1 MPRRLFKRYL
11 PDPTSI
17 REHKSLRFFGKL
29 LHDPNLWHLNRHSV
43 ARAMGVGLFAALIPM
58 PAQMLLAAAL
68 AIPVRGNLPIAVSL
82 VWLTNPLTMP
92 PVFFVTSMTGAWLMQ
107 VPPRTLPDELTFE
120 WITDQLS
127 TLWQPFL
134 LGSVVCG
141 VVLGILGYFGT
152 MLYWRW
158 WVGLQ
163 RRRRQCRCKASG
175 AHAAAADQQAHTQQV
190 EHRGGHQHEG
200 DRRTDADIRHP

>member
-1 MPRRLFKRYL
+1 MPRRIFKRYM
-11 PDPTSI
+11 PDPNSI
-17 REHKSLRFFGKL
+17 REHKSLRFLGKL

-58 PAQMLLAAAL
+58 PMQMLLAASL
-68 AIPVRGNLPIAVSL
+68 AIPVRANLPIAISL

-92 PVFFVTSMTGAWLMQ
+92 PVFFVTYMTGAWLMQ
-107 VPPRTLPDELTFE
+107 VPPRTLPEELTLD
-120 WITDQLS
+120 WITGQLS

-141 VVLGILGYFGT
+141 VVLGILGYCLT

-158 WVGLQ
+158 WVGRQ
-163 RRRRQCRCKASG
+163 WRRRKSRGSA
-175 AHAAAADQQAHTQQV
+175 AHAASADQQAHAHQV
-190 EHRGGHQHEG
+190 EHRGGDQHEG
-200 DRRTDADIRHP
+200 DRRADTDVGNP